1 MPFCIDLNE
10 DGLPT
15 PVANLQRYLQD
26 IERYP
31 VLPNKEIIRLIER
44 SRNQELSPDDRLEA
58 RHRIMLA
65 NQRLVVHIATKYA
78 RKGLGEVN
86 DLIQGG
92 NFGLDRAISKFRPEL
107 GHHFSTY
114 AGWRI
119 MGAIIRATHTV
130 AEGRTIYIP
139 PISLELMRRLKNMQ
153 ALWLDRQGRLPEVSE
168 VAEYFDIGKKGAT
181 SLIFDVDQDVKN
193 WEKVSIDSEEAF
205 DEAEAVADEGRIS
218 TEDRVRM
225 SSLKSKIQELLFDLS
240 PDDRFVLEYY
250 FGLNGKPKLTLEA
263 IGNELGYSR
272 QNIQNK
278 CNRMIRRFRQHHAQE
293 LSCFR
298 NYD

>member
-1 MPFCIDLNE
+1 MSFYINLDDARLS
-10 DGLPT
+10 T
-15 PVANLQRYLQD
+15 PIANLKRYLQD

-31 VLPNKEIIRLIER
+31 VLPNDEIVKLIER

-58 RHRIMLA
+58 RHHIMLA

-78 RKGLGEVN
+78 KRGLGEVT
-86 DLIQGG
+86 DLIQEG
-92 NFGLDRAISKFRPEL
+92 NFGLDRAISRFKPEH
-107 GHHFSTY
+107 GIYFSTY
-114 AGWRI
+114 ASLRI
-119 MGAIIRATHTV
+119 MGAVIYSTYVV
-130 AEGRTIYIP
+130 AERRTIYIP
-139 PISLELMRRLKNMQ
+139 QASLDLMRRLENMQ
-153 ALWLDRQGRLPEVSE
+153 ALWLDKQGRLPETSE
-168 VAEYFDIGKKGAT
+168 VAEYFGIGKKGAA
-181 SLIFDVDQDVKN
+181 SLMFSADRDLNN
-193 WEKVSIDSEEAF
+193 WEKISIDSEEAF
-205 DEAEAVADEGRIS
+205 DEAEAVVDEGRIS
-218 TEDRVRM
+218 TEERTRM